1 MGHNFLYILSSTF
14 MEISHKP
21 GFCTTL
27 KSCIECFNKL
37 VLWKTVC
44 AVIPLPLIQTYAA
57 ALIANTSKNRM
68 KRNVSRLL
76 AVTRFTPNKIV
87 LRSFPCWSNKQTFQC
102 QFITHLFEL
111 LYVQCNYLK
120 KGKKNTQNIRRE
132 CTEKSVQSCVFL
144 IKTVMKKISFTHHK
158 PSIKPLLS
166 NKPPVFRRRKL
177 LSLPPLMRLKEMSPR
192 GSNRI

>member
-1 MGHNFLYILSSTF
+1 MSWQLKTVQWEVLAEPLRSISEYTPKIAYNDFSSDLQYLNCKKKVIYKKQKFSILIVKFTKPWAMGHNFLYILSSTF

-21 GFCTTL
+21 GFCTSL

-87 LRSFPCWSNKQTFQC
+87 LRSFPC
-102 QFITHLFEL
+102 
-111 LYVQCNYLK
+111 
-120 KGKKNTQNIRRE
+120 
-132 CTEKSVQSCVFL
+132 
-144 IKTVMKKISFTHHK
+144 
-158 PSIKPLLS
+158 
-166 NKPPVFRRRKL
+166 
-177 LSLPPLMRLKEMSPR
+177 
-192 GSNRI
+192 